1 MDTSN
6 AWDTAPTATCPSGN
20 TPQAS
25 LVSELLATGT
35 PVIAASVGT
44 PYDIACYPD
53 APTYV
58 ATYDPQ
64 PVSLNAPAAV
74 LFGDVSPSGRLP
86 VTITEPPPSTTVLFP
101 KGWGLS
107 Y

>member
-1 MDTSN
+1 MGHRPDRHLPVGQYS
-6 AWDTAPTATCPSGN
+6 
-20 TPQAS
+20 QAS

-101 KGWGLS
+101 RGWGLS